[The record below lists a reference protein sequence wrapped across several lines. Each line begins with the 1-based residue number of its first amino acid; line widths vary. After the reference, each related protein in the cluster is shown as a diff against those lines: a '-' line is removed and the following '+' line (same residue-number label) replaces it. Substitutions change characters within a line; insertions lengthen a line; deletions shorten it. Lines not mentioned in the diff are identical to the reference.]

1 MSNSL
6 FVTPYPMSL
15 LSYSKHLAVHC
26 FTSKNRL
33 DAVFQNP
40 FVVSLDILPCC
51 YPVVVFHLAI
61 CLGRVD
67 FIGLWSVA
75 TLSDSKLS
83 RDWKLFLIYHKVA
96 LQSSFSHFA
105 KTPPRL
111 FFVEFASSVR
121 FCKVLVMWPKLIT
134 DWLISLSDVTRS
146 FAIVYCKASWLVD
159 SGRRNC
165 LRGVLLGQI
174 TKDLG
179 MDSLPLVY

>member
-1 MSNSL
+1 
-6 FVTPYPMSL
+6 MSL

-83 RDWKLFLIYHKVA
+83 RD
-96 LQSSFSHFA
+96 
-105 KTPPRL
+105 
-111 FFVEFASSVR
+111 
-121 FCKVLVMWPKLIT
+121 
-134 DWLISLSDVTRS
+134 
-146 FAIVYCKASWLVD
+146 
-159 SGRRNC
+159 
-165 LRGVLLGQI
+165 
-174 TKDLG
+174 
-179 MDSLPLVY
+179 